1 MLRTHVG
8 VECLQVCEALDE
20 LEVVRSRCLTEHG
33 ERLHTGILSAVL
45 HERIEQRCDL
55 TNELGVA
62 IHVRDH
68 KYLTSL
74 SVLTT
79 ARHSAGEQIS
89 QPLIERGLQDIR

>member
-1 MLRTHVG
+1 MLRTHVS
-8 VECLQVCEALDE
+8 VECLQVCEALDQ
-20 LEVVRSRCLTEHG
+20 LEVVRSWCLAEHG
-33 ERLHTGILSAVL
+33 KRLHTEILSAVV

-68 KYLTSL
+68 KYLTGL

-79 ARHSAGEQIS
+79 ARYSAGEQIS
-89 QPLIERGLQDIR
+89 QPLIERGFQNIR